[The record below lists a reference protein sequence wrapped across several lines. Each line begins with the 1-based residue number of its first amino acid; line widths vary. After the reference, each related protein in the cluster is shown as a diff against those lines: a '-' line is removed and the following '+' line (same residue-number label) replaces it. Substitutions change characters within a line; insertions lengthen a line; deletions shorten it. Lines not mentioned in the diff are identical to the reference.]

1 MREET
6 KPKMPRKVKKS
17 KNSKSKSKSKSK
29 DKKSKSKK
37 KDKKSK
43 KGAKED
49 SIEEQKLEE
58 SKTDSKINESTY
70 TTDDSMATEDEQE
83 SGGPTEMV
91 NVPYEILTKRQ
102 ISMLKIAESLVLPTE
117 EMIKL

>member
-49 SIEEQKLEE
+49 SEEQKVEE
-58 SKTDSKINESTY
+58 SKTDSKINETTY